1 MATHKGKVEL
11 ITPSLAED
19 PGFNF
24 DTRPHKVE
32 KWVAQLPLTNTGQT
46 ARLTF
51 NTLVQLNRHAIPI
64 KNRIKILEIF
74 RPAVRYLLET
84 TRKHFFGSAIPISE
98 KSKTV
103 AHLARSLQEE
113 MANGY
118 KIVIMDSLNPKKS
131 PLDPKV
137 QAMIAH
143 RALYYLGGM
152 LFTSYQIYM
161 PPPTGVW
168 RDIHQVFRFAEQF
181 NLLHDTVN
189 DVENDLNLWST
200 VLDMYKQIAL
210 FALADPYHL
219 SQHEMEKLR
228 TALSPWA
235 NTCQLSQ
242 YSDLP
247 NQAGA
252 MLIKPY
258 DDLPPSRKIQ
268 QNENQTPQYRSLDT
282 SGALHKIRK
291 NLSQTNEKKV
301 PEQKG
306 QDHLPPSLLSHLS
319 KAWNPTIKRRFAR
332 NNRKAILNVA
342 FGLDAVH
349 HFVNG
354 NKNSFARDS
363 NTNIL
368 DSLFHSTR
376 FTVSDDMP
384 EEMDKLDT
392 IDVWELNHPH
402 PIDTEL
408 DDETLASI
416 GIEQAPRT
424 ISQNNPIYY
433 TDRCMVMNESA
444 GGLCI
449 QLPQESPP
457 LIHIGELLCLQN
469 SQDPKD
475 YWEVGVIRWIK
486 NTKGQTIEVGVQLL
500 SPAAEAVALS
510 TYYNVDV
517 ELESENRD
525 KDYVRGLL
533 LPEIK
538 ALKQPRSLI
547 TLINCY
553 QSGSIV
559 SLLVDGIEQRYT
571 LLAMIES
578 TYGYNR
584 FEVIPHISKQ
594 SNIESLS
601 KNRSKAK
608 EKEAFGEIWSTL

>member
-1 MATHKGKVEL
+1 MTTHKGKIEL
-11 ITPSLAED
+11 KTPSLVED
-19 PGFNF
+19 PNFDF

-51 NTLVQLNRHAIPI
+51 NTLVKLNRHAISI
-64 KNRIKILEIF
+64 KNRTKILEIF

-84 TRKHFFGSAIPISE
+84 TRKHFFGSVIPISE
-98 KSKTV
+98 KNKTV

-118 KIVIMDSLNPKKS
+118 KIAIMDSLNLTNSRP
-131 PLDPKV
+131 DPKA
-137 QAMIAH
+137 QAILAH
-143 RALYYLGGM
+143 RALNYLGGM

-168 RDIHQVFRFAEQF
+168 RDIHQIFRFSEQF

-189 DVENDLNLWST
+189 DIENDITPWSS
-200 VLDMYKQIAL
+200 VLDTYKQIAL

-228 TALSPWA
+228 KVLSPWA
-235 NTCQLSQ
+235 NTCQLNR
-242 YSDLP
+242 LP
-247 NQAGA
+247 DSIDNINT
-252 MLIKPY
+252 MFIKPH
-258 DDLPPSRKIQ
+258 DDLPPSRRAPQSEKQ
-268 QNENQTPQYRSLDT
+268 KLQYRSLDT
-282 SGALHKIRK
+282 SDALHKIRES
-291 NLSQTNEKKV
+291 LSKSI
-301 PEQKG
+301 PQKD
-306 QDHLPPSLLSHLS
+306 QDHLPPNLLSHLS
-319 KAWNPTIKRRFAR
+319 KAWNPTIKRRSAR
-332 NNRKAILNVA
+332 RDREAILNVA

-354 NKNSFARDS
+354 KKNTFARDS
-363 NTNIL
+363 QEDVL

-376 FTVSDDMP
+376 FTISDDIQ
-384 EEMDKLDT
+384 EGITNLDT
-392 IDVWELNHPH
+392 IDVWELNHSQS
-402 PIDTEL
+402 IDSEL
-408 DDETLASI
+408 EDEKPVPTDI
-416 GIEQAPRT
+416 TGTPKVT
-424 ISQNNPIYY
+424 SQYSQKYY
-433 TDRCMVMNESA
+433 TDHCTVINESA

-449 QLPQESPP
+449 QLPKENPP

-469 SQDPKD
+469 SQEHKN

-486 NTKGQTIEVGVQLL
+486 NTRDQTIEVGIQLL
-500 SPAAEAVALS
+500 SPVAEAVALS
-510 TYYNVDV
+510 TYCNTNSQ
-517 ELESENRD
+517 LESEN
-525 KDYVRGLL
+525 KDYVRGLF

-553 QSGSIV
+553 QPGSTV
-559 SLLVDGIEQRYT
+559 SLLKNGVEQRYT

-584 FEVIPHISKQ
+584 FEIIPHISKQ
-594 SNIESLS
+594 PTPDSAT
-601 KNRSKAK
+601 KNRPQTK
-608 EKEAFGEIWSTL
+608 EKEVFGDIWSTL